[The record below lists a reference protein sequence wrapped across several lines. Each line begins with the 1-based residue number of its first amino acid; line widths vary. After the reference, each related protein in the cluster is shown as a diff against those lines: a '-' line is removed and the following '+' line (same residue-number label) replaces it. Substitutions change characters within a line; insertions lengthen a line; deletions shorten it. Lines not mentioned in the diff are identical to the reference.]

1 MSTNSQTGADRRA
14 AELALGVELNA
25 LLSAS
30 RALTERS
37 AAVFHPGVQP
47 AAFHV
52 ARWLYAYGPANPSA
66 VADAVAMDRSSTSA
80 LIRQLKAAGLV
91 ESTPDPTDGRAV
103 RVSLTPAGAERV
115 REALDLRGTAFFE
128 RTADWSVADLR
139 TLARLLHEL
148 TGPRDD
154 ANGSSPTE

>member
-1 MSTNSQTGADRRA
+1 MSTNSGADADRRA

-91 ESTPDPTDGRAV
+91 ESAPDPADGRAV
-103 RVSLTPAGAERV
+103 RVSLTSAGAERV

-139 TLARLLHEL
+139 TLSRLLHEL
-148 TGPRDD
+148 TGPRD
-154 ANGSSPTE
+154 GG

>member
-1 MSTNSQTGADRRA
+1 M
-14 AELALGVELNA
+14 
-25 LLSAS
+25 
-30 RALTERS
+30 
-37 AAVFHPGVQP
+37 
-47 AAFHV
+47 

-91 ESTPDPTDGRAV
+91 ESRPDPNDGRAV
-103 RVSLTPAGAERV
+103 RVSLTPTGADRV

-154 ANGSSPTE
+154 GATSPSQE